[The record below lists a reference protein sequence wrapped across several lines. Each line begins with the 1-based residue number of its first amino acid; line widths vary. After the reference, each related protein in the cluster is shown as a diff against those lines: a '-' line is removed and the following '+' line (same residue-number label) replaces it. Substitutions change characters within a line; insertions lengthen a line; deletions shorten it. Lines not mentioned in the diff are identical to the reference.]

1 MLQSPQEVYT
11 FRFNTTRPNVI
22 VAGSLTGQ
30 VSTCCLVLSWQSLIT
45 ESAHTPLPTAD
56 ALIIMH
62 GFDCVIGG
70 SIRLT
75 PLFPL
80 PL

>member
-30 VSTCCLVLSWQSLIT
+30 VSTCGFVLS
-45 ESAHTPLPTAD
+45 
-56 ALIIMH
+56 
-62 GFDCVIGG
+62 
-70 SIRLT
+70 
-75 PLFPL
+75 
-80 PL
+80 